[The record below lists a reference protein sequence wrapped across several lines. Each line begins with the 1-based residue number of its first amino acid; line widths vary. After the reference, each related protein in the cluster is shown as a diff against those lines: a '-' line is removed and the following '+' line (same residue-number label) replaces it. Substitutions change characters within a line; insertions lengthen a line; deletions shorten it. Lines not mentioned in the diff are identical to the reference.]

1 MPIWGFPALKVE
13 LDDELA
19 AAKDISPYVTH
30 INGWTKEQILEELTS
45 AGDDDERWG
54 VVGFNKVSPV
64 VLTGPYDDAA
74 DSLYDVVMIQWITPR
89 TLTLTFDM
97 PGAADVQNVETYIES
112 VEIIVERGKLQST
125 IVTLQPTGAVT

>member
-1 MPIWGFPALKVE
+1 MAIKGFPALKIE
-13 LDDELA
+13 LDDEGGVA
-19 AAKDISPYVTH
+19 RDVSAYTTH
-30 INGWTKEQILEELTS
+30 INGWTKEQILEELTA

-54 VVGFNKVSPV
+54 IVGLSKAEPV

-74 DSLYDVVMIQWITPR
+74 NSLYDTSMIQWATAR

-97 PGAADVQNVETYIES
+97 AGAADVQNVETYIES
-112 VEIIVERGKLQST
+112 VEIKGERGKLHSV